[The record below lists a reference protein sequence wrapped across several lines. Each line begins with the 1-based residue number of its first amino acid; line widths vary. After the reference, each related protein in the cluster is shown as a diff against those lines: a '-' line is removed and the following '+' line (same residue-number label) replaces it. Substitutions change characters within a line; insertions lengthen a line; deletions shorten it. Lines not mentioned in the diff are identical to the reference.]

1 MPDPS
6 RRELEIEAIFA
17 QLRTEVRAGPRTVRE
32 ADDADAAVLHA
43 RRQLDKLWAVSTDRP
58 FLSRPGWWGRVR
70 GALLVPAKWV
80 LRKLMRWYV
89 EPLAVDQ
96 RAFNAAVMRALDEQ
110 VAWMRTELDRLERA
124 GREPP
129 APST

>member
-1 MPDPS
+1 MPDAS

-17 QLRTEVRAGPRTVRE
+17 QLRADVRAGPRSVRE
-32 ADDADAAVLHA
+32 DDTAADVLHS

-58 FLSRPGWWGRVR
+58 FLSRPGAWGRVR
-70 GALLVPAKWV
+70 GALLLPAKWV

-110 VAWMRTELDRLERA
+110 VAWMRAELDCLERA
-124 GREPP
+124 EREPP